1 VRIWALRAALSLKKK
16 QTVNEA
22 LVDGYYTNLKNC
34 SKVGQPGR
42 YSGIYRRDVLAKLK
56 AENEALY
63 NAVIK
68 RLGDK

>member
-1 VRIWALRAALSLKKK
+1 MASRKATAPD
-16 QTVNEA
+16 A
-22 LVDGYYTNLKNC
+22 LVDGFVTNLKNC

-56 AENEALY
+56 VENEALH
-63 NAVIK
+63 NAVVK

>member
-1 VRIWALRAALSLKKK
+1 MDFIRIMGKSD
-16 QTVNEA
+16 QNTFEA
-22 LVDGYYTNLKNC
+22 LVTGYYNMLKNC

-56 AENEALY
+56 AENEALH

>member
-1 VRIWALRAALSLKKK
+1 MVSRK
-16 QTVNEA
+16 QTVPES
-22 LVDGYYTNLKNC
+22 LVDGFYTNLKNC

-56 AENEALY
+56 VENEALH

-68 RLGDK
+68 RLEK

>member
-1 VRIWALRAALSLKKK
+1 MASRKATVPESLRDGWA
-16 QTVNEA
+16 TM
-22 LVDGYYTNLKNC
+22 LKNC

-56 AENEALY
+56 LENEALY

>member
-1 VRIWALRAALSLKKK
+1 MLGSKGIKRQSVS
-16 QTVNEA
+16 EA
-22 LVDGYYTNLKNC
+22 LVDGFYTNLKNC

-56 AENEALY
+56 LDNEALH

-68 RLGDK
+68 RLEK

>member
-1 VRIWALRAALSLKKK
+1 MAGRK
-16 QTVNEA
+16 QTVPEP
-22 LVDGYYTNLKNC
+22 LIDGYATMLKNC
-34 SKVGQPGR
+34 SKIGQPGR

-68 RLGDK
+68 RLEK

>member
-1 VRIWALRAALSLKKK
+1 MGSKGIKRKSVS
-16 QTVNEA
+16 EA
-22 LVDGYYTNLKNC
+22 LVDGYATMLKNC

-56 AENEALY
+56 LENEALH

>member
-1 VRIWALRAALSLKKK
+1 MVSRKATVPESLI
-16 QTVNEA
+16 
-22 LVDGYYTNLKNC
+22 DGWVTMLKNC

-56 AENEALY
+56 VENEALY

>member
-1 VRIWALRAALSLKKK
+1 MASRKA
-16 QTVNEA
+16 TVPES
-22 LVDGYYTNLKNC
+22 LVDGFVTNLKNC

-56 AENEALY
+56 LENEALY
-63 NAVIK
+63 NAVVK

>member
-1 VRIWALRAALSLKKK
+1 MAGRK
-16 QTVNEA
+16 QTVPES
-22 LVDGYYTNLKNC
+22 LIDGYATMLKNC

-56 AENEALY
+56 LENEALH
-63 NAVIK
+63 NAVVK

>member
-1 VRIWALRAALSLKKK
+1 MVSRK
-16 QTVNEA
+16 QTVPES
-22 LVDGYYTNLKNC
+22 LIDGWATMLKNC

-56 AENEALY
+56 LENEALY
-63 NAVIK
+63 NAVVK

>member
-1 VRIWALRAALSLKKK
+1 MAGRK
-16 QTVNEA
+16 QTVPES
-22 LVDGYYTNLKNC
+22 LIDGWVTMLKNC

-56 AENEALY
+56 VENEALY
-63 NAVIK
+63 NTVIK

>member
-1 VRIWALRAALSLKKK
+1 MVSRKA
-16 QTVNEA
+16 TVPES

-56 AENEALY
+56 VENEALH

-68 RLGDK
+68 RLEK